1 MKQSLTLNPKLRKPK
16 LKTFGKNLPKS
27 MRTLQ
32 LPRLVK
38 KLVNGQKLG
47 YRKML
52 RSFVNPKKGALRNSW
67 IA

>member
-1 MKQSLTLNPKLRKPK
+1 
-16 LKTFGKNLPKS
+16 
-27 MRTLQ
+27 MRTLHLQ
-32 LPRLVK
+32 KVVK

-52 RSFVNPKKGALRNSW
+52 RSFVNPRKGALRNPW